1 MTFLPTTSFMHA
13 CMHAFVNQKI
23 YDKVSS
29 SKNHQSFLQLQRWS
43 SHWTPV
49 SFQEQANLQALYQQK
64 EHTFLCPWWELL
76 FSLHLFADIYFVFK
90 YFSRLKCHFRKG
102 AFVKINYCK
111 YKYVQYFIYIAKTLD
126 IHTFTNSKRS
136 QRPVKIASRA
146 AYYQI
151 KVNQDRRSGTSSF
164 SYGSHKIK
172 CFETF

>member
-1 MTFLPTTSFMHA
+1 MTKNPWA
-13 CMHAFVNQKI
+13 RI
-23 YDKVSS
+23 RVSS
-29 SKNHQSFLQLQRWS
+29 SCS
-43 SHWTPV
+43 V
-49 SFQEQANLQALYQQK
+49 EVAI
-64 EHTFLCPWWELL
+64 ELL
-76 FSLHLFADIYFVFK
+76 GGSRSKQTCEHKTRNKNKHFCVLAESFCPFSIFSSIFIQHFVFK
-90 YFSRLKCHFRKG
+90 YFSHDWNVTQKMSI
-102 AFVKINYCK
+102 FVKINYCK